1 MGHKKKTKSEATTA
15 THNASNDTHF
25 ADGTSLMRMK
35 SNLGRPR
42 LSPSDV
48 KTVIGLRAIIKR
60 DMEDVTQSKD
70 RIHVAM
76 QSAGDLLKSVLGM
89 SEAHHGDNP
98 KGFQIAMVSRILGCL
113 HFAYMDLH
121 EMTED
126 RKPKPRGSDPTH
138 LEKARKVRAARLKQ
152 SASMKASWAKRK
164 AAKAQTQT
172 EGGAR

>member
-1 MGHKKKTKSEATTA
+1 MGHNKTTKSEATKA
-15 THNASNDTHF
+15 THNASKDLHT
-25 ADGTSLMRMK
+25 ADGLSLMRMR

-60 DMEDVTQSKD
+60 DMEDVSLSKD

-89 SEAHHGDNP
+89 NEAHHGDNP

-113 HFAYMDLH
+113 TFAYEDLH
-121 EMTED
+121 EMTQD
-126 RKPKPRGSDPTH
+126 RKPKDSQCLQLAR
-138 LEKARKVRAARLKQ
+138 KAR
-152 SASMKASWAKRK
+152 SAKRKHSLAMKAAWAKRK
-164 AAKAQTQT
+164 ASKAQTQT
-172 EGGAR
+172 KGGAL